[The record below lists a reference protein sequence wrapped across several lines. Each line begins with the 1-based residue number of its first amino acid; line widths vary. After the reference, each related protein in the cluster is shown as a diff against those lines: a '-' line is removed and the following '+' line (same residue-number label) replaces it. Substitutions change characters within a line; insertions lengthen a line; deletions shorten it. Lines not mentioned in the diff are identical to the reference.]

1 MRCVVH
7 RGVLRAKERAAR
19 ERRRG
24 RRRAG
29 PDAGAARHGPARAG
43 LVTIRPPAPA
53 ANQRMR
59 ICKSAVDA
67 LRAFAP
73 AIDAKTRRDEPEP
86 AATSR
91 NAVKTRPK
99 RGQNAAKTRPE
110 RRGMAGRPGEI
121 AASHAWPPG
130 VRRAAA

>member
-19 ERRRG
+19 EGRRG
-24 RRRAG
+24 RRGAG

-67 LRAFAP
+67 LSAFAP
-73 AIDAKTRRDEPEP
+73 AIDAKNPPGRAGTRSDE
-86 AATSR
+86 
-91 NAVKTRPK
+91 PK
-99 RGQNAAKTRPE
+99 RGQTAAKTRPE
-110 RRGMAGRPGEI
+110 RRGMAGRPGKI